1 MRNEED
7 VGMSPRGGGGGTS
20 IGAGVKRKE
29 AQLRAARDQKQGELA
44 EAELARQERK
54 ASRDARRLEEKEKK
68 GLKFVWDAVPTTL
81 RGAGDS
87 RVQPPNP
94 RSSLQP
100 TNSSRRKH
108 LREQGPGAANNRKK
122 VKPGV
127 ATEVETRAGVP
138 GGGAFSAAAV
148 TIRRVGMESH
158 EGGAQGGPTA
168 HRASGVLPAVS
179 GEVHT
184 ECTPGKGGKAGVMS
198 PSGKRI
204 LVPSPHHQ
212 FSPSKGCACAICR
225 EETPAADVG
234 VVPCGHEFCMPCIWQ
249 WAETGEGQPAC
260 PLCKTRFEFITI
272 RRGGDGE
279 GDGAEEVVL
288 VRPRGGRGKGR
299 QWDEPPLQD
308 GNECVCMFCG
318 GAHEEDLLLL
328 CDTCP
333 RGAAHTFCL
342 QPPLAEILPGHWFC
356 GRCVE
361 GQER

>member
-1 MRNEED
+1 
-7 VGMSPRGGGGGTS
+7 MSPRGEGGVAEWGGGGGPS
-20 IGAGVKRKE
+20 IGAGESKKE

-68 GLKFVWDAVPTTL
+68 GLRFVWDAVPTTL
-81 RGAGDS
+81 RGGGGVGAGDS
-87 RVQPPNP
+87 RVQSPNL

-108 LREQGPGAANNRKK
+108 LREQGPGAANSRKK

-127 ATEVETRAGVP
+127 ATEAETRAGVP

-148 TIRRVGMESH
+148 TIRRVGMETQ
-158 EGGAQGGPTA
+158 EGTA
-168 HRASGVLPAVS
+168 LRASEVLPAVLEGMAAVS
-179 GEVHT
+179 GEVCM
-184 ECTPGKGGKAGVMS
+184 ECTPAKGAKAGAVS
-198 PSGKRI
+198 PGGKRI
-204 LVPSPHHQ
+204 LVPSPHHES
-212 FSPSKGCACAICR
+212 SPSRGCACAICR

-272 RRGGDGE
+272 RRGGDG
-279 GDGAEEVVL
+279 AEEVVL
-288 VRPRGGRGKGR
+288 VRPRGGR
-299 QWDEPPLQD
+299 DELPLRD
-308 GNECVCMFCG
+308 GNECVCMVCG

-328 CDTCP
+328 CDSCP

-342 QPPLAEILPGHWFC
+342 QPPLAETPTGHWFC